1 MIVYHG
7 SNVEID
13 SIQLE
18 KCNKYKDF
26 GQGFYVTVL
35 EEQAER
41 MAKRTVK
48 RFGGTPAVTIFE
60 FDEHDLNK
68 LNYKEFIT
76 ANTDWAMFII
86 NNRDRYFKD
95 ISSELSNHDNKYD
108 VVSGPVA
115 NDDIAATFALF
126 RDGIIN
132 SQILAMRLEYR
143 ELSNQYSFHTTT
155 AINLLKKVGVKKYDY

>member
-41 MAKRTVK
+41 MAKRTA
-48 RFGGTPAVTIFE
+48 RRLGGAPIVTAFE
-60 FDEHDLNK
+60 FDKSRLTG
-68 LNYKEFIT
+68 LNYKEFKHV
-76 ANTDWAMFII
+76 DREWAMFII
-86 NNRDRYFKD
+86 NNRDKDFED

-108 VVSGPVA
+108 VVSGAVA
-115 NDDIAATFALF
+115 NDDIATTFALF
-126 RDGIIN
+126 RDGIID
-132 SQILAMRLEYR
+132 SEILTARLEYK
-143 ELSNQYSFHTTT
+143 ELSNQYSFHTVEATK
-155 AINLLKKVGVKKYDY
+155 LLKKVGVKIYE

>member
-41 MAKRTVK
+41 MAKRTVR
-48 RFGGTPAVTIFE
+48 RFGGTPNVTIFE
-60 FDEHDLNK
+60 FDVPELSG
-68 LNYKEFIT
+68 LNYKEFKYVDK
-76 ANTDWAMFII
+76 DWAMFII
-86 NNRDRYFKD
+86 NNRDKNFKD
-95 ISSELSNHDNKYD
+95 ISSVLSNHDNKYD
-108 VVSGPVA
+108 VVSGAVA
-115 NDDIAATFALF
+115 NDDIATAFALF
-126 RDGIIN
+126 KEGIID
-132 SQILAMRLEYR
+132 SEILAMRLEYKN
-143 ELSNQYSFHTTT
+143 LSSQYSFHTGK
-155 AINLLKKVGVKKYDY
+155 AVNLLKKIGVNKYE